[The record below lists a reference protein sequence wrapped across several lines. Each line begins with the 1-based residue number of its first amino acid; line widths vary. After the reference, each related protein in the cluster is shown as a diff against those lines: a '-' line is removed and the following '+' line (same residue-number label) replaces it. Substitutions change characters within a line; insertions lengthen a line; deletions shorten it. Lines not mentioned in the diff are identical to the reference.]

1 MNGLRK
7 TSGSLVLELDHM
19 DTILSRTY
27 NNLGLNG
34 ILEDIKNSVDKFT
47 STTILHEFLFRSFY
61 TSGKYRIKD
70 VLNDNIGVTVLLLHI
85 QVLEDRSSLVN
96 GTDY

>member
-1 MNGLRK
+1 MDGLRK
-7 TSGSLVLELDHM
+7 TSGGLVLELDHM

-47 STTILHEFLFRSFY
+47 STTILHEFLFRSY
-61 TSGKYRIKD
+61 CD
-70 VLNDNIGVTVLLLHI
+70 
-85 QVLEDRSSLVN
+85 
-96 GTDY
+96 